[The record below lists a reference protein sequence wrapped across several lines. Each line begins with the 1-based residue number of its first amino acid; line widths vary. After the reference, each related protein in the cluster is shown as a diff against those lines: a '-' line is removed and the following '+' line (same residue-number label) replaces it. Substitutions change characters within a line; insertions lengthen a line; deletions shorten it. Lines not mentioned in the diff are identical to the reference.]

1 MTQKSKREDL
11 KQHILYIFLL
21 LTSRIFYYVFLF
33 ESNIIWDVQQHLT
46 LSFAC
51 NFLTNFLFLK
61 KSSSFLQTIP
71 HHQIN
76 CFCILLNRMWANL
89 NAYKLLIMLRLK
101 ANNLFCAAISGLIA
115 SFFCYTSEKSLNLLT
130 KIPKYFAA
138 SPTFFFIVVDQFE
151 MFQQN
156 ILDKVSILW
165 KIWWFKNW
173 WQMPTLDC

>member
-33 ESNIIWDVQQHLT
+33 ESIVMRDVQQHLT

-51 NFLTNFLFLK
+51 KIFQRFFYFEIFYLK
-61 KSSSFLQTIP
+61 KLSSSSQTIP

-76 CFCILLNRMWANL
+76 CFCILLNLMWANL

-101 ANNLFCAAISGLIA
+101 ANNLFCATISGLIA
-115 SFFCYTSEKSLNLLT
+115 SFFFVIRERKKSLNLLT
-130 KIPKYFAA
+130 KIPKYFC
-138 SPTFFFIVVDQFE
+138 SFTHIFLKF
-151 MFQQN
+151 
-156 ILDKVSILW
+156 
-165 KIWWFKNW
+165 
-173 WQMPTLDC
+173 